1 MNGTDLV
8 DDRRCFAC
16 GPHNA
21 DGLHLEFA
29 PEGDDGAISR
39 VTLPPRMQGWRD
51 VAHGGIVMMLL
62 DEAMAHACRFIGYR
76 AVTASSSV
84 RFRKP
89 VPLGVPLV
97 MRGHVKDRRRNVIY
111 LEATLELEDIGGGR
125 GTVLA
130 TGDGTFVSQ
139 GKL

>member
-1 MNGTDLV
+1 MNPTELI

-21 DGLHLEFA
+21 DGLHLEFE
-29 PEGDDGAISR
+29 PLGEDGAISR

-62 DEAMAHACRFIGYR
+62 DEAMAHACRFIGLR
-76 AVTASSSV
+76 AVTAASNV
-84 RFRKP
+84 RFRKA

-97 MRGHVKDRRRNVIY
+97 MRGRVKERRRNVIY
-111 LEATLELEDIGGGR
+111 LEATLELEE
-125 GTVLA
+125 GTLLA
-130 TGDGTFVSQ
+130 TGEGTFVSQ